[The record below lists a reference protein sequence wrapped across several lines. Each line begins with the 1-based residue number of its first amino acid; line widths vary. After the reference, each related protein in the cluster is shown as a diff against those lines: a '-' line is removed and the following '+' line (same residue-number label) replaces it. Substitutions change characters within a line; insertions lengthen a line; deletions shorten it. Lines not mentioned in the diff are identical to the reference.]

1 MQTGGSSAA
10 SPDAQRD
17 TPEAQRGTPVA
28 QRHGP
33 NTQPHILSLRG
44 EAALADQVLRAVEA
58 ARRHC
63 PGVRLVCDV
72 DPGIGMHGDPHLA
85 ARLLE
90 SLVRRAC
97 EAASQPDPHS
107 DLPPLREVV
116 VTAVDTAAGVE
127 IEVAD
132 SGARRTAACPADLAG
147 LAARL
152 GGSLAIA
159 ACPEGG
165 MAVTLRLPRRRIQ
178 GMAA

>member
-10 SPDAQRD
+10 SPN
-17 TPEAQRGTPVA
+17 T
-28 QRHGP
+28 QRHTLDARP
-33 NTQPHILSLRG
+33 QILTLRG
-44 EAALADQVLRAVEA
+44 EAALADHVMRAAEA

-72 DPGIGMHGDPHLA
+72 DPGIHMHGDPQLVG
-85 ARLLE
+85 RLLE
-90 SLVRRAC
+90 SLMQRGC
-97 EAASQPDPHS
+97 EAASQRDPHS

-116 VTAVDTAAGVE
+116 VTVVDTAAGVE

-132 SGARRTAACPADLAG
+132 SGAHRTTACPADLAA

-165 MAVTLRLPRRRIQ
+165 MAVTLRLPRRRAQ

>member
-1 MQTGGSSAA
+1 VMRAA
-10 SPDAQRD
+10 D
-17 TPEAQRGTPVA
+17 
-28 QRHGP
+28 
-33 NTQPHILSLRG
+33 
-44 EAALADQVLRAVEA
+44 A

-85 ARLLE
+85 GRLLE
-90 SLVRRAC
+90 SLLESLLRRAC
-97 EAASQPDPHS
+97 EAASLRDPHS

-132 SGARRTAACPADLAG
+132 SGAHRTTVCPADLAA

-152 GGSLAIA
+152 GGSLAVA

-165 MAVTLRLPRRRIQ
+165 MAFTLRLPRRRVQ